1 MLSEGKRLAGASF
14 FTKRFLQG
22 ERSCIMPFQIDSA
35 HSEIQFTVRHM
46 MVSRVRGVFEKWG
59 GTIALDVE
67 NPANTTVDVWI
78 DAASINTKDA
88 QRDGHLRSADFL
100 DVENYPKITFKSTSV
115 ELTGENT
122 AKLHGD
128 LTIRGVTRPVTL
140 DVTYNG
146 SAKSPWGS
154 ISYGFSAS
162 TTINREDWGLT
173 WNAALETG
181 GWLVGKEVRIDI
193 ELELIQVAEQEKVAA

>member
-1 MLSEGKRLAGASF
+1 
-14 FTKRFLQG
+14 
-22 ERSCIMPFQIDSA
+22 MPFQIDSA

-88 QRDGHLRSADFL
+88 QRDAHLRSADFL

-122 AKLHGD
+122 AKLHG
-128 LTIRGVTRPVTL
+128 I
-140 DVTYNG
+140 
-146 SAKSPWGS
+146 
-154 ISYGFSAS
+154 
-162 TTINREDWGLT
+162 
-173 WNAALETG
+173 
-181 GWLVGKEVRIDI
+181 
-193 ELELIQVAEQEKVAA
+193 

>member
-1 MLSEGKRLAGASF
+1 
-14 FTKRFLQG
+14 
-22 ERSCIMPFQIDSA
+22 MPFQIDSA

-67 NPANTTVDVWI
+67 NPAHTTVDVSI
-78 DAASINTKDA
+78 EAASINTKDA
-88 QRDGHLRSADFL
+88 QRDAHLRSADFL
-100 DVENYPKITFKSTSV
+100 DVENYPAITFKSTAV
-115 ELTGENT
+115 EITGENT

-128 LTIRGVTRPVTL
+128 LTILGVTRPVAL

-154 ISYGFSAS
+154 VSYGFSAS

-193 ELELIQVAEQEKVAA
+193 ELELVQVVEQEKVAG